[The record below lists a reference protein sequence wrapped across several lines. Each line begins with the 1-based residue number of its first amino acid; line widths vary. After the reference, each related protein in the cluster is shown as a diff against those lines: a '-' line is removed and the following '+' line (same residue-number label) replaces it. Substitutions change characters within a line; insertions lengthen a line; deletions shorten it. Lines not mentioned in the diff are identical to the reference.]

1 MEYFFSHSDG
11 SSCLSP
17 APPQGGVLEEWMMMI
32 LVVLRLQRFLM
43 VEMAKPRLRLL
54 LFLGLLFL
62 QVLLCISGV
71 HLSPA
76 SPEIILD
83 HDHSSPSV
91 GCLSSE
97 PIISSPENTHTDD
110 SIVSQTVPK
119 AQIQQSTHT
128 HLDISLFPLGL
139 NDEKSNGTIALV
151 DDSEDLGAN
160 VSNIQLQ
167 QKISSL
173 EIKLKVSEE
182 EKQRIKKDV
191 ESLMEKHSVLEKDFL
206 KEKEQE
212 AISFQDRYK
221 ELQDKHKQELE
232 DMRKA
237 GHEALS
243 IIVDEYKALL
253 QSSVKQQVEAI
264 EKQYIS
270 AIEKQAHKCEELLNT
285 QHQRLLEMLDT
296 EKELLKEKIKEALI
310 QQSQE
315 QKVIL
320 EKCLEEERQRN
331 KEALL
336 SAAKLEKE
344 AMKDAVLKAI
354 EEERKNLEK
363 AHAEEREL
371 WKTEHAKDQE
381 EVSQAIQKAIQEQRK
396 ISQETVKAAII
407 EEQKRS
413 EKAVEEAV
421 KRTRDELIEY
431 VKEQKRI
438 PLTLGRTL
446 LFQGLND
453 EITPTASLDQ
463 VIRQRSLSS
472 LELFLSCAQ
481 KQLSALIATEPV
493 DIE

>member
-1 MEYFFSHSDG
+1 MDDDDFGGFEAAETFDG
-11 SSCLSP
+11 GNGETQTTSP
-17 APPQGGVLEEWMMMI
+17 AIPWAAFPTV
-32 LVVLRLQRFLM
+32 
-43 VEMAKPRLRLL
+43 
-54 LFLGLLFL
+54 
-62 QVLLCISGV
+62 SGV
-71 HLSPA
+71 HLSPS
-76 SPEIILD
+76 SPEIVLD
-83 HDHSSPSV
+83 HDHSSAI
-91 GCLSSE
+91 GCLSSDA
-97 PIISSPENTHTDD
+97 IISSPENTPEN
-110 SIVSQTVPK
+110 SIVSQTIPK

-139 NDEKSNGTIALV
+139 TDEKSNGTIALV
-151 DDSEDLGAN
+151 NDSEDPGAN

-191 ESLMEKHSVLEKDFL
+191 ESLMEKHNVLEKGFL

-221 ELQDKHKQELE
+221 EL
-232 DMRKA
+232 
-237 GHEALS
+237 
-243 IIVDEYKALL
+243 
-253 QSSVKQQVEAI
+253 
-264 EKQYIS
+264 
-270 AIEKQAHKCEELLNT
+270 

-310 QQSQE
+310 QHSQE
-315 QKVIL
+315 QKEIL

-331 KEALL
+331 KEALV

-354 EEERKNLEK
+354 EEERKHLEK

-381 EVSQAIQKAIQEQRK
+381 KVSQEIQKAIQEQRK

-431 VKEQKRI
+431 IKEQKR
-438 PLTLGRTL
+438 
-446 LFQGLND
+446 
-453 EITPTASLDQ
+453 LDQ

>member
-1 MEYFFSHSDG
+1 MDDDDFGGFEAAEIFDG
-11 SSCLSP
+11 GNGETQTTSP
-17 APPQGGVLEEWMMMI
+17 AIPWAAFPTV
-32 LVVLRLQRFLM
+32 
-43 VEMAKPRLRLL
+43 
-54 LFLGLLFL
+54 
-62 QVLLCISGV
+62 SGV

-83 HDHSSPSV
+83 HDHATSV

-97 PIISSPENTHTDD
+97 PIISSPENTRTDN

-151 DDSEDLGAN
+151 DDSEDPGAN

-212 AISFQDRYK
+212 AVSFQDRYR
-221 ELQDKHKQELE
+221 ELQEKHKQELE

-243 IIVDEYKALL
+243 IIVDEYK
-253 QSSVKQQVEAI
+253 
-264 EKQYIS
+264 
-270 AIEKQAHKCEELLNT
+270 
-285 QHQRLLEMLDT
+285 HQRLLEMLDT
-296 EKELLKEKIKEALI
+296 EKELLKEKIKEALV

-315 QKVIL
+315 QKEIL

-331 KEALL
+331 KEALV
-336 SAAKLEKE
+336 SATKLEKE

-381 EVSQAIQKAIQEQRK
+381 KVSQAIQKAIQEQRK

-431 VKEQKRI
+431 VKEQKR
-438 PLTLGRTL
+438 
-446 LFQGLND
+446 
-453 EITPTASLDQ
+453 LDQ

>member
-1 MEYFFSHSDG
+1 MDDDDFGGFEAAETFDSG
-11 SSCLSP
+11 NGETQTMSP
-17 APPQGGVLEEWMMMI
+17 AIPWAAFPTV
-32 LVVLRLQRFLM
+32 
-43 VEMAKPRLRLL
+43 
-54 LFLGLLFL
+54 
-62 QVLLCISGV
+62 SGV

-83 HDHSSPSV
+83 NDHSLPSV
-91 GCLSSE
+91 GCLSSD
-97 PIISSPENTHTDD
+97 PIVSSPENTHADN

-139 NDEKSNGTIALV
+139 TDEKSNGTIALV
-151 DDSEDLGAN
+151 DDSENPGAN

-167 QKISSL
+167 QKITTL
-173 EIKLKVSEE
+173 EMKLKVSEE

-191 ESLMEKHSVLEKDFL
+191 EALMDKHSILEKGFL

-212 AISFQDRYK
+212 AVSFQDRYR
-221 ELQDKHKQELE
+221 ELQ
-232 DMRKA
+232 
-237 GHEALS
+237 
-243 IIVDEYKALL
+243 ALL

-264 EKQYIS
+264 EKQYIA
-270 AIEKQAHKCEELLNT
+270 AIEKQAHKCEELLNA
-285 QHQRLLEMLDT
+285 QHQRLLEILDT

-310 QQSQE
+310 EQSQE
-315 QKVIL
+315 QKEIL

-331 KEALL
+331 KEALV

-344 AMKDAVLKAI
+344 AMQDAVLKAI
-354 EEERKNLEK
+354 EEERKHLEK
-363 AHAEEREL
+363 AHAEERKL

-381 EVSQAIQKAIQEQRK
+381 KVSQEIQKSIQEQRK

-431 VKEQKRI
+431 VKEQKR
-438 PLTLGRTL
+438 
-446 LFQGLND
+446 
-453 EITPTASLDQ
+453 LDQ

-493 DIE
+493 DTE

>member
-1 MEYFFSHSDG
+1 MDDDDFGGFEAAEIFDG
-11 SSCLSP
+11 GNGETQTTSP
-17 APPQGGVLEEWMMMI
+17 AIPWAAFPTV
-32 LVVLRLQRFLM
+32 
-43 VEMAKPRLRLL
+43 
-54 LFLGLLFL
+54 
-62 QVLLCISGV
+62 SGV

-76 SPEIILD
+76 SPEIVLD
-83 HDHSSPSV
+83 HDHTSPSV

-97 PIISSPENTHTDD
+97 PIISSPENTHADN
-110 SIVSQTVPK
+110 SIVSQTFPK

-139 NDEKSNGTIALV
+139 TEEKSNGTIALV
-151 DDSEDLGAN
+151 DDSEDPGAN

-173 EIKLKVSEE
+173 EMKLKVSEE

-221 ELQDKHKQELE
+221 ELQEKHKQELE

-243 IIVDEYKALL
+243 IIVDEYKVVALL

-285 QHQRLLEMLDT
+285 QHQRLLEMLAT
-296 EKELLKEKIKEALI
+296 EKELLKEKIKEALT

-315 QKVIL
+315 QKEIL

-331 KEALL
+331 KEALV
-336 SAAKLEKE
+336 SAAK
-344 AMKDAVLKAI
+344 
-354 EEERKNLEK
+354 
-363 AHAEEREL
+363 
-371 WKTEHAKDQE
+371 
-381 EVSQAIQKAIQEQRK
+381 
-396 ISQETVKAAII
+396 ETVKAAII

-431 VKEQKRI
+431 VKEQKR
-438 PLTLGRTL
+438 
-446 LFQGLND
+446 
-453 EITPTASLDQ
+453 LDQ

>member
-1 MEYFFSHSDG
+1 M
-11 SSCLSP
+11 P
-17 APPQGGVLEEWMMMI
+17 MWNKV
-32 LVVLRLQRFLM
+32 
-43 VEMAKPRLRLL
+43 
-54 LFLGLLFL
+54 
-62 QVLLCISGV
+62 SGV

-76 SPEIILD
+76 SPEIVLD
-83 HDHSSPSV
+83 HDHATSV
-91 GCLSSE
+91 DSLSSE
-97 PIISSPENTHTDD
+97 PIISSPENTHTDS

-139 NDEKSNGTIALV
+139 NDEKSNGTIALG
-151 DDSEDLGAN
+151 DDSEDPGAN

-212 AISFQDRYK
+212 AISFQERYK
-221 ELQDKHKQELE
+221 ELQEKHKQELE

-296 EKELLKEKIKEALI
+296 EKELLKEKIKEALV

-315 QKVIL
+315 QKEIL

-331 KEALL
+331 KEALVSATKVLL
-336 SAAKLEKE
+336 SEIMGFYLEKE

-381 EVSQAIQKAIQEQRK
+381 KVSQAIQKAIQEQRK

-431 VKEQKRI
+431 VKEQKR
-438 PLTLGRTL
+438 
-446 LFQGLND
+446 
-453 EITPTASLDQ
+453 LDQ

>member
-1 MEYFFSHSDG
+1 
-11 SSCLSP
+11 
-17 APPQGGVLEEWMMMI
+17 MMMI
-32 LVVLRLQRFLM
+32 LVVLSFHGRLSQLTASWLTTQCGIQIEILAPFLSNNFA
-43 VEMAKPRLRLL
+43 VTWTLKGEKTLHSYPQTQHAAAEIFDGGNGETQTTSPAIPWAA
-54 LFLGLLFL
+54 FPT
-62 QVLLCISGV
+62 VSGV

-243 IIVDEYKALL
+243 IIVDEYK
-253 QSSVKQQVEAI
+253 
-264 EKQYIS
+264 
-270 AIEKQAHKCEELLNT
+270 
-285 QHQRLLEMLDT
+285 HQRLLEMLDT

-315 QKVIL
+315 QKVIF

-431 VKEQKRI
+431 VKEQKR
-438 PLTLGRTL
+438 
-446 LFQGLND
+446 
-453 EITPTASLDQ
+453 LDQ

>member
-1 MEYFFSHSDG
+1 MDDDDFGGFEAAEIFDG
-11 SSCLSP
+11 GNGETQTTSPAIPWAAFPAVAAGFSSCCDNKES
-17 APPQGGVLEEWMMMI
+17 
-32 LVVLRLQRFLM
+32 VVMEKCNCHCELPSRIYARALLT
-43 VEMAKPRLRLL
+43 LL
-54 LFLGLLFL
+54 LMPMWNK
-62 QVLLCISGV
+62 VSGV

-76 SPEIILD
+76 SPEIVLD
-83 HDHSSPSV
+83 HDHTSPSV

-97 PIISSPENTHTDD
+97 PVIASPENTHADN
-110 SIVSQTVPK
+110 SIGSQTIPK

-139 NDEKSNGTIALV
+139 TDEKSNGTIALV
-151 DDSEDLGAN
+151 DDSEDPGAN

-167 QKISSL
+167 QKISTL
-173 EIKLKVSEE
+173 EMKLKVSEE

-191 ESLMEKHSVLEKDFL
+191 ESLMEKHSILEKDFL

-221 ELQDKHKQELE
+221 ELQEKHKQELE

-243 IIVDEYKALL
+243 IIVDEYK
-253 QSSVKQQVEAI
+253 
-264 EKQYIS
+264 
-270 AIEKQAHKCEELLNT
+270 
-285 QHQRLLEMLDT
+285 HQRLLEMLDT
-296 EKELLKEKIKEALI
+296 EKELLKEKIKEALT

-315 QKVIL
+315 QKEIL
-320 EKCLEEERQRN
+320 EKCLEEERQKN
-331 KEALL
+331 KEALI

-344 AMKDAVLKAI
+344 VVKDAVLKAI
-354 EEERKNLEK
+354 EEERKHLENI
-363 AHAEEREL
+363 HAEEREL

-431 VKEQKRI
+431 VKEQKR
-438 PLTLGRTL
+438 
-446 LFQGLND
+446 
-453 EITPTASLDQ
+453 LDQ

>member
-1 MEYFFSHSDG
+1 MDDDDFGGFEAAEIFDG
-11 SSCLSP
+11 GNGETQTTSP
-17 APPQGGVLEEWMMMI
+17 AIPWAAFPTV
-32 LVVLRLQRFLM
+32 
-43 VEMAKPRLRLL
+43 
-54 LFLGLLFL
+54 
-62 QVLLCISGV
+62 SGV

-76 SPEIILD
+76 SPEIVLD
-83 HDHSSPSV
+83 HDHTSPSV

-97 PIISSPENTHTDD
+97 PIISSPENTHADN
-110 SIVSQTVPK
+110 SIVSQTFPK

-139 NDEKSNGTIALV
+139 TEEKSNGTIALV
-151 DDSEDLGAN
+151 DDSEDPGAN

-173 EIKLKVSEE
+173 EMKLKVSEE

-221 ELQDKHKQELE
+221 ELQEKHKQELE

-243 IIVDEYKALL
+243 IIVDEYKVVALL

-285 QHQRLLEMLDT
+285 QHQRLLEMLAT
-296 EKELLKEKIKEALI
+296 EKELLKEKIKEALT

-315 QKVIL
+315 QKEIL

-331 KEALL
+331 KEALV

-344 AMKDAVLKAI
+344 ALKDAVLKGI

-371 WKTEHAKDQE
+371 WKSEHAKDQE
-381 EVSQAIQKAIQEQRK
+381 KVSQAIQRAIQEQRE

-431 VKEQKRI
+431 VKEQKRS
-438 PLTLGRTL
+438 
-446 LFQGLND
+446 
-453 EITPTASLDQ
+453 AA
-463 VIRQRSLSS
+463 
-472 LELFLSCAQ
+472 FLSAV
-481 KQLSALIATEPV
+481 KSG
-493 DIE
+493 DKY

>member
-1 MEYFFSHSDG
+1 MDDDDFGGFEAAEIFDG
-11 SSCLSP
+11 GNGETQTTSP
-17 APPQGGVLEEWMMMI
+17 AIPWAAFPTV
-32 LVVLRLQRFLM
+32 
-43 VEMAKPRLRLL
+43 
-54 LFLGLLFL
+54 
-62 QVLLCISGV
+62 SGV

-76 SPEIILD
+76 SPEIVLD
-83 HDHSSPSV
+83 HDHATSV
-91 GCLSSE
+91 GSLSSE
-97 PIISSPENTHTDD
+97 PIISSPENTHTDS

-139 NDEKSNGTIALV
+139 NDEKSNGTIALG
-151 DDSEDLGAN
+151 DDSEDPGAN

-212 AISFQDRYK
+212 AISFQERYK
-221 ELQDKHKQELE
+221 ELQEKHKQELE

-296 EKELLKEKIKEALI
+296 EKELLKEKIKEALV

-315 QKVIL
+315 QKEIL

-331 KEALL
+331 KEALVSATKVLL
-336 SAAKLEKE
+336 SEIMGFYLEKE

-381 EVSQAIQKAIQEQRK
+381 KVSQAIQKAIQEQRK

-431 VKEQKRI
+431 VKEQKRSAAF
-438 PLTLGRTL
+438 
-446 LFQGLND
+446 LFAVKSGD
-453 EITPTASLDQ
+453 
-463 VIRQRSLSS
+463 
-472 LELFLSCAQ
+472 
-481 KQLSALIATEPV
+481 KY
-493 DIE
+493 

>member
-1 MEYFFSHSDG
+1 
-11 SSCLSP
+11 
-17 APPQGGVLEEWMMMI
+17 MMMI

-43 VEMAKPRLRLL
+43 VEMVKRKLRLL
-54 LFLGLLFL
+54 PFLGLLFL
-62 QVLLCISGV
+62 QPSRYCTGEWKCECALFFLHRQKCNFHCELPSRIYGRTSLTFLLMPMWNKVSGV

-83 HDHSSPSV
+83 HDHATSV

-97 PIISSPENTHTDD
+97 PIISSPENVHTDN

-151 DDSEDLGAN
+151 DDSEDPGAN

-221 ELQDKHKQELE
+221 ELQEKHKQELE

-310 QQSQE
+310 HQTQE
-315 QKVIL
+315 QKEIL

-331 KEALL
+331 KEALV

-381 EVSQAIQKAIQEQRK
+381 KVSQAIQKAIQEQRK
-396 ISQETVKAAII
+396 ISQETVRAAII

-431 VKEQKRI
+431 VKEQKR
-438 PLTLGRTL
+438 
-446 LFQGLND
+446 
-453 EITPTASLDQ
+453 LDQ

>member
-1 MEYFFSHSDG
+1 MDDDDFGGFEAAEIFDG
-11 SSCLSP
+11 GNGETQTTSP
-17 APPQGGVLEEWMMMI
+17 AIPWAAFPTV
-32 LVVLRLQRFLM
+32 
-43 VEMAKPRLRLL
+43 
-54 LFLGLLFL
+54 
-62 QVLLCISGV
+62 SGV

-83 HDHSSPSV
+83 HDHATSV

-97 PIISSPENTHTDD
+97 PIISSPENVHTDN

-151 DDSEDLGAN
+151 DDSEDPGAN

-221 ELQDKHKQELE
+221 ELQEKHKQELE

-243 IIVDEYKALL
+243 IIVDEYK
-253 QSSVKQQVEAI
+253 
-264 EKQYIS
+264 
-270 AIEKQAHKCEELLNT
+270 
-285 QHQRLLEMLDT
+285 HQRLLEMLDT

-310 QQSQE
+310 HQTQE
-315 QKVIL
+315 QKEIL

-331 KEALL
+331 KEALV

-381 EVSQAIQKAIQEQRK
+381 KVSQAIQKAIQEQRK
-396 ISQETVKAAII
+396 ISQETVRAAII

-431 VKEQKRI
+431 VKEQKR
-438 PLTLGRTL
+438 
-446 LFQGLND
+446 
-453 EITPTASLDQ
+453 LDQ

>member
-1 MEYFFSHSDG
+1 MDDDDFGGFEAAEIFDG
-11 SSCLSP
+11 GNGETQTTSP
-17 APPQGGVLEEWMMMI
+17 AIPWAAFPAV
-32 LVVLRLQRFLM
+32 
-43 VEMAKPRLRLL
+43 
-54 LFLGLLFL
+54 
-62 QVLLCISGV
+62 SGV

-76 SPEIILD
+76 SPEIVLD
-83 HDHSSPSV
+83 HDHTSPSV

-97 PIISSPENTHTDD
+97 PIIASPENTHADN
-110 SIVSQTVPK
+110 SIGSQTIPK

-139 NDEKSNGTIALV
+139 TDEKSNGTIALV
-151 DDSEDLGAN
+151 DDSEDPGAN

-167 QKISSL
+167 QKISTL
-173 EIKLKVSEE
+173 EMKLKVSEE

-191 ESLMEKHSVLEKDFL
+191 ESLMEKHSILEKDFL

-221 ELQDKHKQELE
+221 ELQ
-232 DMRKA
+232 
-237 GHEALS
+237 
-243 IIVDEYKALL
+243 ALL

-296 EKELLKEKIKEALI
+296 EKELLKEKIKEALT

-315 QKVIL
+315 QKEIL
-320 EKCLEEERQRN
+320 EKCLEEERQKN
-331 KEALL
+331 KEALI

-344 AMKDAVLKAI
+344 VVKDAVLKAI
-354 EEERKNLEK
+354 EEERKHLENI
-363 AHAEEREL
+363 HAEEREL

-431 VKEQKRI
+431 VKEQKRSQI
-438 PLTLGRTL
+438 CYNIQRYSQHHCQNFSQKYVLHHSPKEVSWRNRNLKAAALFRTL
-446 LFQGLND
+446 LG
-453 EITPTASLDQ
+453 IS
-463 VIRQRSLSS
+463 
-472 LELFLSCAQ
+472 
-481 KQLSALIATEPV
+481 
-493 DIE
+493 

>member
-1 MEYFFSHSDG
+1 MDDDDFGGFEAAETFDG
-11 SSCLSP
+11 GNGETQTTSP
-17 APPQGGVLEEWMMMI
+17 AIPWAAFPTV
-32 LVVLRLQRFLM
+32 
-43 VEMAKPRLRLL
+43 
-54 LFLGLLFL
+54 
-62 QVLLCISGV
+62 SGV
-71 HLSPA
+71 HLSPS
-76 SPEIILD
+76 SPEIVLD
-83 HDHSSPSV
+83 HDHSSTI
-91 GCLSSE
+91 GCLSSDA
-97 PIISSPENTHTDD
+97 IILSSENTHAENST
-110 SIVSQTVPK
+110 VSQTISK
-119 AQIQQSTHT
+119 AQIQQSPHT

-151 DDSEDLGAN
+151 DDCEDPGAN
-160 VSNIQLQ
+160 VSNIQLR

-191 ESLMEKHSVLEKDFL
+191 ESLMEKHNVLEKGFL

-212 AISFQDRYK
+212 AISFQDSYK
-221 ELQDKHKQELE
+221 ELQEKHKQELE

-270 AIEKQAHKCEELLNT
+270 AIEKQAHKCEELLNA
-285 QHQRLLEMLDT
+285 Q
-296 EKELLKEKIKEALI
+296 
-310 QQSQE
+310 
-315 QKVIL
+315 
-320 EKCLEEERQRN
+320 
-331 KEALL
+331 
-336 SAAKLEKE
+336 LEKE
-344 AMKDAVLKAI
+344 AMQDAVLKAI
-354 EEERKNLEK
+354 EEERKHLEK

-371 WKTEHAKDQE
+371 WKIEHAKDQE
-381 EVSQAIQKAIQEQRK
+381 KVSQEIQKAIQEQRK

-421 KRTRDELIEY
+421 KTTRDELIEY
-431 VKEQKRI
+431 IKEQKR
-438 PLTLGRTL
+438 
-446 LFQGLND
+446 
-453 EITPTASLDQ
+453 LDQ

-481 KQLSALIATEPV
+481 KQRSLAFLSNWESNYLP
-493 DIE
+493 

>member
-1 MEYFFSHSDG
+1 MDDDDFGGFEAAEIFDG
-11 SSCLSP
+11 GNGETQTTSP
-17 APPQGGVLEEWMMMI
+17 AIPWAAFPTV
-32 LVVLRLQRFLM
+32 
-43 VEMAKPRLRLL
+43 
-54 LFLGLLFL
+54 
-62 QVLLCISGV
+62 SGV

-76 SPEIILD
+76 SPEIVLD
-83 HDHSSPSV
+83 HDHTSPSV

-97 PIISSPENTHTDD
+97 PIISSPENTHADN
-110 SIVSQTVPK
+110 SIVSQTFPK

-139 NDEKSNGTIALV
+139 TEEKSNGTIALV
-151 DDSEDLGAN
+151 DDSEDPGAN

-173 EIKLKVSEE
+173 EMKLKVSEE

-221 ELQDKHKQELE
+221 ELQEKHKQELE

-243 IIVDEYKALL
+243 IIVDEYKVVALL

-285 QHQRLLEMLDT
+285 QHQRLLEMLAT
-296 EKELLKEKIKEALI
+296 EKELLKEKIKEALT

-315 QKVIL
+315 QKEIL

-331 KEALL
+331 KEALV

-344 AMKDAVLKAI
+344 ALKDAVLKGI

-371 WKTEHAKDQE
+371 WKSEHAKDQE
-381 EVSQAIQKAIQEQRK
+381 KVSQAIQRAIQEQRE

-431 VKEQKRI
+431 VKEQKR
-438 PLTLGRTL
+438 
-446 LFQGLND
+446 
-453 EITPTASLDQ
+453 LDQ

>member
-1 MEYFFSHSDG
+1 MDDDDFGGFEAAEIFDG
-11 SSCLSP
+11 GNGETQTTSP
-17 APPQGGVLEEWMMMI
+17 AIPWAAFPTV
-32 LVVLRLQRFLM
+32 
-43 VEMAKPRLRLL
+43 
-54 LFLGLLFL
+54 
-62 QVLLCISGV
+62 SGV
-71 HLSPA
+71 
-76 SPEIILD
+76 LD
-83 HDHSSPSV
+83 HDHATSV

-97 PIISSPENTHTDD
+97 PIISSPENTHTDS

-151 DDSEDLGAN
+151 DDSEDPGAN

-221 ELQDKHKQELE
+221 ELQEKHKQELE

-296 EKELLKEKIKEALI
+296 EKELLKEKIKEALV

-315 QKVIL
+315 QKEIL

-331 KEALL
+331 KEALVSATKVLL
-336 SAAKLEKE
+336 SEIMGFYLEKE

-381 EVSQAIQKAIQEQRK
+381 KVSQAILKAIQEQRK

-431 VKEQKRI
+431 VKEQKREKSGLSQQSGI
-438 PLTLGRTL
+438 KFLPLKMGERTECFL
-446 LFQGLND
+446 VPYKLD
-453 EITPTASLDQ
+453 EI
-463 VIRQRSLSS
+463 
-472 LELFLSCAQ
+472 
-481 KQLSALIATEPV
+481 
-493 DIE
+493 

>member
-1 MEYFFSHSDG
+1 MPMWSK
-11 SSCLSP
+11 
-17 APPQGGVLEEWMMMI
+17 V
-32 LVVLRLQRFLM
+32 
-43 VEMAKPRLRLL
+43 
-54 LFLGLLFL
+54 
-62 QVLLCISGV
+62 SGV
-71 HLSPA
+71 HLSPS
-76 SPEIILD
+76 SPEIVLD
-83 HDHSSPSV
+83 RDHSSSI
-91 GCLSSE
+91 GCLSSDA
-97 PIISSPENTHTDD
+97 IISSPENTHAEN
-110 SIVSQTVPK
+110 SIVSQTIPK

-139 NDEKSNGTIALV
+139 TDEKSNGTIALV
-151 DDSEDLGAN
+151 DDSEDPGAN

-182 EKQRIKKDV
+182 EKQRIKQDV
-191 ESLMEKHSVLEKDFL
+191 ESLMEKHNVLEKGFL

-221 ELQDKHKQELE
+221 ELQEKHKQELE

-243 IIVDEYKALL
+243 IIVDEYK
-253 QSSVKQQVEAI
+253 
-264 EKQYIS
+264 
-270 AIEKQAHKCEELLNT
+270 
-285 QHQRLLEMLDT
+285 HQRLLEMLDT

-315 QKVIL
+315 QKEIL

-331 KEALL
+331 KEALV

-344 AMKDAVLKAI
+344 AMKDAVLKVV

-381 EVSQAIQKAIQEQRK
+381 KVSQEIQKAIQEQRK

-431 VKEQKRI
+431 IKEQKR
-438 PLTLGRTL
+438 
-446 LFQGLND
+446 
-453 EITPTASLDQ
+453 LDQ

>member
-1 MEYFFSHSDG
+1 MDDDDFGGFEAAEIFDG
-11 SSCLSP
+11 GNGETQTTSP
-17 APPQGGVLEEWMMMI
+17 AIPWAAFPAV
-32 LVVLRLQRFLM
+32 
-43 VEMAKPRLRLL
+43 
-54 LFLGLLFL
+54 
-62 QVLLCISGV
+62 SGV

-76 SPEIILD
+76 SPEIVLD
-83 HDHSSPSV
+83 HDHTSPSV

-97 PIISSPENTHTDD
+97 PIIASPENTHADN
-110 SIVSQTVPK
+110 SIGSQTIPK

-139 NDEKSNGTIALV
+139 TDEKSNGTIALV
-151 DDSEDLGAN
+151 DDSEDPGAN

-167 QKISSL
+167 QKISTL
-173 EIKLKVSEE
+173 EMKLKVSEE

-191 ESLMEKHSVLEKDFL
+191 ESLMEKHSILEKDFL

-221 ELQDKHKQELE
+221 ELQEKHKQELE

-296 EKELLKEKIKEALI
+296 EKELLKEKIKEALT

-315 QKVIL
+315 QKEIL
-320 EKCLEEERQRN
+320 EKCLEEERQKN
-331 KEALL
+331 KEALI
-336 SAAKLEKE
+336 SAAK
-344 AMKDAVLKAI
+344 
-354 EEERKNLEK
+354 
-363 AHAEEREL
+363 
-371 WKTEHAKDQE
+371 
-381 EVSQAIQKAIQEQRK
+381 
-396 ISQETVKAAII
+396 ETVKAAII

-431 VKEQKRI
+431 VKEQKRVDSS
-438 PLTLGRTL
+438 PLSNLGSPFKGCQFSSVQFSRSVVSD
-446 LFQGLND
+446 FV
-453 EITPTASLDQ
+453 TPWTAACQ
-463 VIRQRSLSS
+463 TSLSITNSQS
-472 LELFLSCAQ
+472 LLKVMS
-481 KQLSALIATEPV
+481 
-493 DIE
+493 IESVMPSI

>member
-1 MEYFFSHSDG
+1 MDDDDFGGFEAAEIFDG
-11 SSCLSP
+11 GNGETQTTSP
-17 APPQGGVLEEWMMMI
+17 AIPWAAFPTV
-32 LVVLRLQRFLM
+32 
-43 VEMAKPRLRLL
+43 
-54 LFLGLLFL
+54 
-62 QVLLCISGV
+62 SGV

-76 SPEIILD
+76 SPEIVLD

-97 PIISSPENTHTDD
+97 PIISSPENTHADN
-110 SIVSQTVPK
+110 SIVRQTIPK

-139 NDEKSNGTIALV
+139 TDEKSNGTIALV
-151 DDSEDLGAN
+151 DDSEDPGAN
-160 VSNIQLQ
+160 LSNIQLQ

-212 AISFQDRYK
+212 AISFQERYK
-221 ELQDKHKQELE
+221 ELQEKHKQELE

-243 IIVDEYKALL
+243 IIVDEYK
-253 QSSVKQQVEAI
+253 
-264 EKQYIS
+264 
-270 AIEKQAHKCEELLNT
+270 
-285 QHQRLLEMLDT
+285 HQRLLEMLDT
-296 EKELLKEKIKEALI
+296 EKELLKEKIKETLI

-315 QKVIL
+315 QKEIL

-331 KEALL
+331 KEALV

-344 AMKDAVLKAI
+344 AMKDAILKAT

-381 EVSQAIQKAIQEQRK
+381 KVSQAIQKAIQEQRK
-396 ISQETVKAAII
+396 ISQETVKAAIM

-413 EKAVEEAV
+413 EKAMEEAV

-431 VKEQKRI
+431 VKEQKR
-438 PLTLGRTL
+438 
-446 LFQGLND
+446 
-453 EITPTASLDQ
+453 LDQ

>member
-1 MEYFFSHSDG
+1 MDDDDFGGFEAAETFGGESG
-11 SSCLSP
+11 ETQTTSP
-17 APPQGGVLEEWMMMI
+17 AVPWAAFPPV
-32 LVVLRLQRFLM
+32 
-43 VEMAKPRLRLL
+43 
-54 LFLGLLFL
+54 
-62 QVLLCISGV
+62 SGV

-76 SPEIILD
+76 SPEIVLD
-83 HDHSSPSV
+83 HDRSAPAV
-91 GCLSSE
+91 GCLS
-97 PIISSPENTHTDD
+97 PDAIVSSPENGHANNST
-110 SIVSQTVPK
+110 VNQTLPK

-139 NDEKSNGTIALV
+139 TDEKSNGTVALV
-151 DDSEDLGAN
+151 DDSEDPEAN
-160 VSNIQLQ
+160 LSNLQLQ

-173 EIKLKVSEE
+173 EIKLRISEE

-191 ESLMEKHSVLEKDFL
+191 ESLMEKHSVLEKGFL

-221 ELQDKHKQELE
+221 ELQEKHKQELE

-270 AIEKQAHKCEELLNT
+270 AIEKQAHKCEELLNS

-296 EKELLKEKIKEALI
+296 EKELLKEKIKDALT

-315 QKVIL
+315 QKEIL

-331 KEALL
+331 KEVLL

-344 AMKDAVLKAI
+344 AMKDVVLKAI

-381 EVSQAIQKAIQEQRK
+381 KVSQAIQKAVQEQRK

-413 EKAVEEAV
+413 AKAVEEAV
-421 KRTRDELIEY
+421 KRTRDDLIEY
-431 VKEQKRI
+431 VKEQKR
-438 PLTLGRTL
+438 
-446 LFQGLND
+446 
-453 EITPTASLDQ
+453 LDQ

-481 KQLSALIATEPV
+481 RQLSALIATEPV

>member
-1 MEYFFSHSDG
+1 MDDDDFGGFEAAEIFDG
-11 SSCLSP
+11 GNGETQTTSP
-17 APPQGGVLEEWMMMI
+17 AIPWAAFPTV
-32 LVVLRLQRFLM
+32 
-43 VEMAKPRLRLL
+43 
-54 LFLGLLFL
+54 
-62 QVLLCISGV
+62 SGV

-76 SPEIILD
+76 SPEIVLD
-83 HDHSSPSV
+83 HDHATSV
-91 GCLSSE
+91 DSLSSE
-97 PIISSPENTHTDD
+97 PIISSPENTHTDS

-139 NDEKSNGTIALV
+139 NDEKSNGTIALG
-151 DDSEDLGAN
+151 DDSEDPGAN

-212 AISFQDRYK
+212 AISFQERYK
-221 ELQDKHKQELE
+221 ELQEKHKQELE

-296 EKELLKEKIKEALI
+296 EKELLKEKIKEALV

-315 QKVIL
+315 QKEIL

-331 KEALL
+331 KEALVSATKVLL
-336 SAAKLEKE
+336 SEIMGFYLEKE

-381 EVSQAIQKAIQEQRK
+381 KVSQAIQKAIQEQRK

-431 VKEQKRI
+431 VKEQKRSAAF
-438 PLTLGRTL
+438 
-446 LFQGLND
+446 LFAVKSGD
-453 EITPTASLDQ
+453 
-463 VIRQRSLSS
+463 
-472 LELFLSCAQ
+472 
-481 KQLSALIATEPV
+481 KY
-493 DIE
+493 

>member
-1 MEYFFSHSDG
+1 MDDDDFGGFEAAEIFDG
-11 SSCLSP
+11 GSGETQTTSP
-17 APPQGGVLEEWMMMI
+17 AIPWAAFPTGKNAI
-32 LVVLRLQRFLM
+32 
-43 VEMAKPRLRLL
+43 
-54 LFLGLLFL
+54 
-62 QVLLCISGV
+62 
-71 HLSPA
+71 
-76 SPEIILD
+76 
-83 HDHSSPSV
+83 
-91 GCLSSE
+91 
-97 PIISSPENTHTDD
+97 
-110 SIVSQTVPK
+110 SIVSCLPEFMYLESIFLQRLLRLYSTMTTLLPLAASRLSPSFHHQRLHMQTTALSVK
-119 AQIQQSTHT
+119 LSQKH
-128 HLDISLFPLGL
+128 
-139 NDEKSNGTIALV
+139 SNGTIALV
-151 DDSEDLGAN
+151 EDSEDPVAN

-173 EIKLKVSEE
+173 EIKLKASEE

-191 ESLMEKHSVLEKDFL
+191 ESLIEKHSVLEKDFL

-221 ELQDKHKQELE
+221 ELQEKHKQELE

-253 QSSVKQQVEAI
+253 QSSVQQQVEAI

-296 EKELLKEKIKEALI
+296 EKDLFKEKIKEALI

-315 QKVIL
+315 QKEIL

-331 KEALL
+331 KDALV

-363 AHAEEREL
+363 VHAEEREL

-431 VKEQKRI
+431 VKEQKR
-438 PLTLGRTL
+438 
-446 LFQGLND
+446 
-453 EITPTASLDQ
+453 LDQ

>member
-1 MEYFFSHSDG
+1 MDDDDFGGFEAAETFDG
-11 SSCLSP
+11 GSGETQTTSP
-17 APPQGGVLEEWMMMI
+17 AIPWAAFPTV
-32 LVVLRLQRFLM
+32 
-43 VEMAKPRLRLL
+43 
-54 LFLGLLFL
+54 
-62 QVLLCISGV
+62 SGV
-71 HLSPA
+71 HLSPS
-76 SPEIILD
+76 SPEIVLD
-83 HDHSSPSV
+83 RDHSSSI
-91 GCLSSE
+91 GCLSSDA
-97 PIISSPENTHTDD
+97 IISSPENTHAEN
-110 SIVSQTVPK
+110 SIVSQTIPK

-139 NDEKSNGTIALV
+139 TDEKSNGTIALV
-151 DDSEDLGAN
+151 DDSEDPGAN
-160 VSNIQLQ
+160 VSNIELQ

-182 EKQRIKKDV
+182 EKQRIKQDV
-191 ESLMEKHSVLEKDFL
+191 ESLMEKHNVLEKGFL

-221 ELQDKHKQELE
+221 ELQEKHKQELE

-270 AIEKQAHKCEELLNT
+270 AIEKQAHKCEELLNA

-315 QKVIL
+315 QKEIL

-331 KEALL
+331 KEALV
-336 SAAKLEKE
+336 SAAK
-344 AMKDAVLKAI
+344 
-354 EEERKNLEK
+354 
-363 AHAEEREL
+363 
-371 WKTEHAKDQE
+371 
-381 EVSQAIQKAIQEQRK
+381 
-396 ISQETVKAAII
+396 ETVKAAII

-431 VKEQKRI
+431 IREQKR
-438 PLTLGRTL
+438 
-446 LFQGLND
+446 
-453 EITPTASLDQ
+453 LDQ

-481 KQLSALIATEPV
+481 KQFICTNSTGRHQPHADGSPGGSHQSFCPHV
-493 DIE
+493 DRRRSLL

>member
-1 MEYFFSHSDG
+1 MDDDDFGGFEAAETFDG
-11 SSCLSP
+11 GSGETQTTSP
-17 APPQGGVLEEWMMMI
+17 AIPWAAFPAV
-32 LVVLRLQRFLM
+32 
-43 VEMAKPRLRLL
+43 
-54 LFLGLLFL
+54 
-62 QVLLCISGV
+62 SGV
-71 HLSPA
+71 HLSPS
-76 SPEIILD
+76 SPEIVLD
-83 HDHSSPSV
+83 RDHSSSI
-91 GCLSSE
+91 GCLSSDA
-97 PIISSPENTHTDD
+97 IISSPENTHAAN
-110 SIVSQTVPK
+110 SIVSQTIPK

-139 NDEKSNGTIALV
+139 TDEKSNGTIALV
-151 DDSEDLGAN
+151 DDSEDPGAN

-182 EKQRIKKDV
+182 EKQRIKQDV
-191 ESLMEKHSVLEKDFL
+191 ESLMEKHNVLEKGFL

-221 ELQDKHKQELE
+221 ELQ
-232 DMRKA
+232 
-237 GHEALS
+237 
-243 IIVDEYKALL
+243 ALL

-270 AIEKQAHKCEELLNT
+270 AIEKQAHKCEELLNA

-315 QKVIL
+315 QKEIL

-331 KEALL
+331 KEALV

-344 AMKDAVLKAI
+344 AVKDAVLKVV

-381 EVSQAIQKAIQEQRK
+381 KVSQEIQKAIQEQRK

-431 VKEQKRI
+431 IKEQKR
-438 PLTLGRTL
+438 
-446 LFQGLND
+446 
-453 EITPTASLDQ
+453 LDQ